1 MKRIFAATLMM
12 STPLAAVQAQE
23 LTVLTAGD
31 QNMVDYVNEY
41 LGPLFE
47 KQHPGVKVRAVG
59 TGPGDAGSQKIL
71 ERFNAQQSAGAKV
84 WDTDVAVVHEKFVGP
99 MVQKGDLLK
108 YRDDIASGK
117 LVSMAAADKAM
128 GTDVKGYVMPMFSSQ
143 TALAYNPSMV
153 ANPPKSYDEIQQWAA
168 ANPKMFGY
176 NGIKG
181 GASGVS
187 FVMGWIY
194 AYGGDAQ
201 KLMNGPFDEAEAKK
215 WQPAF
220 ERLKAFNKNVTLT
233 PGNAGTLDMLSR
245 GEIAMGP
252 VWVDM
257 FYSWKASGQLPDNFK
272 LLLPAPGM
280 PGQPM
285 HYVIPAQ
292 APNRELAKQFV
303 ELATSAKVQA
313 EGIVERFNWYPGI
326 DAKYVQA
333 ELKPAVWQRLFTD
346 VTPDELA
353 SKGKTFPIAPY
364 HTAILNAYEQAM
376 AK

>member
-71 ERFNAQQSAGAKV
+71 ERFNAQQAAGTKV

-143 TALAYNPSMV
+143 TALAYNPGMV

-201 KLMNGPFDEAEAKK
+201 KLMNGPFDEAEAQK

>member
-71 ERFNAQQSAGAKV
+71 ERFNAQQAAGTKV

-143 TALAYNPSMV
+143 TALAYNPSLV

-201 KLMNGPFDEAEAKK
+201 KLMNGPFDEAEAQK